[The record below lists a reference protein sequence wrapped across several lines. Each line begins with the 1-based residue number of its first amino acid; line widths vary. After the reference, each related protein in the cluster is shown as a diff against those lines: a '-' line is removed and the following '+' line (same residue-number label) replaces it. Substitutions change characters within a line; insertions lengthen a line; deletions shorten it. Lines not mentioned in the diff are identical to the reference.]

1 MIAQIWNLSLNHS
14 GKWSVDLV
22 KRLNHVDTSRED
34 GANFSASITCILPM
48 AQVVYTG
55 DDGGKVVSFDPF
67 TPLFLRCNSEGDA
80 PTQAFIIRL
89 NRRACYYIYKREC

>member
-14 GKWSVDLV
+14 SKWSVDLV

-55 DDGGKVVSFDPF
+55 DDDGRVVSFDPS
-67 TPLFLRCNSEGDA
+67 TPLFLHYNSEGDA
-80 PTQAFIIRL
+80 SPQVFII
-89 NRRACYYIYKREC
+89 